1 MIYQFV
7 FRDLTGASVAFSQ
20 FKGKVLLIVNTA
32 SACGLT
38 PQYKE
43 LEELYEKYKS
53 QGFEVIAFPCN
64 QFAHQEPG
72 SSEDIL
78 HFVREKYGVTFPVME
93 KSDVEVQHCFSVG
106 QWALD
111 KRVIRLFEEVVSWV
125 SRRVA
130 FLCFFSNVAT

>member
-1 MIYQFV
+1 M
-7 FRDLTGASVAFSQ
+7 AFSQ
-20 FKGKVLLIVNTA
+20 FRGKVLLIVNTA

-78 HFVREKYGVTFPVME
+78 RFVREKYGVTFPVME
-93 KSDVEVQHCFSVG
+93 KSDV
-106 QWALD
+106 
-111 KRVIRLFEEVVSWV
+111 
-125 SRRVA
+125 
-130 FLCFFSNVAT
+130 

>member
-7 FRDLTGASVAFSQ
+7 FRDITGASVAFSQ
-20 FKGKVLLIVNTA
+20 FRGKVLLIVNTA

-78 HFVREKYGVTFPVME
+78 RFVREKYGVTFPVME
-93 KSDVEVQHCFSVG
+93 KSDVNGRSTNE
-106 QWALD
+106 
-111 KRVIRLFEEVVSWV
+111 LFEYLKKSCPG
-125 SRRVA
+125 
-130 FLCFFSNVAT
+130 FLVNNVKWNFTKFLSDHQSSLS

>member
-1 MIYQFV
+1 MFV
-7 FRDLTGASVAFSQ
+7 DRRRKLKNDLSICIQRSNGRFCGVFSVQ
-20 FKGKVLLIVNTA
+20 GKVLLIVNTA

-43 LEELYEKYKS
+43 LQELYEKYQS

-93 KSDVEVQHCFSVG
+93 KSDVE
-106 QWALD
+106 A
-111 KRVIRLFEEVVSWV
+111 
-125 SRRVA
+125 
-130 FLCFFSNVAT
+130 

>member
-1 MIYQFV
+1 M
-7 FRDLTGASVAFSQ
+7 
-20 FKGKVLLIVNTA
+20 LIVNTA

-43 LEELYEKYKS
+43 LQELYEKYQS

-78 HFVREKYGVTFPVME
+78 HFVKEKYGVTFPVME

-106 QWALD
+106 QWPLD
-111 KRVIRLFEEVVSWV
+111 KRIIRLFEEVVSGV
-125 SRRVA
+125 SRRVG
-130 FLCFFSNVAT
+130 FLCLCSNIAT

>member
-20 FKGKVLLIVNTA
+20 FRGKVLLIVNTA

-43 LEELYEKYKS
+43 LQELYEKYKS

-93 KSDVEVQHCFSVG
+93 KSDVE
-106 QWALD
+106 A
-111 KRVIRLFEEVVSWV
+111 
-125 SRRVA
+125 
-130 FLCFFSNVAT
+130 

>member
-1 MIYQFV
+1 MTARRRKTRRMLSKTSFYENYFSSVFVDRRRFLQMIYQFV
-7 FRDLTGASVAFSQ
+7 CKDITGASVAFSQ

-38 PQYKE
+38 PQYKD

-64 QFAHQEPG
+64 QFAHQESG

-78 HFVREKYGVTFPVME
+78 HFVREKYGITFPVME
-93 KSDVEVQHCFSVG
+93 KSDV
-106 QWALD
+106 
-111 KRVIRLFEEVVSWV
+111 RM
-125 SRRVA
+125 
-130 FLCFFSNVAT
+130 

>member
-20 FKGKVLLIVNTA
+20 FRGKVLLIVNTA

-43 LEELYEKYKS
+43 LQELYEKYQS
-53 QGFEVIAFPCN
+53 QGFEVIAFPCNQEVIAFPCN

-93 KSDVEVQHCFSVG
+93 KSDVE
-106 QWALD
+106 A
-111 KRVIRLFEEVVSWV
+111 
-125 SRRVA
+125 
-130 FLCFFSNVAT
+130 